1 MESLKA
7 ISTPIRTLPS
17 FSDYRVRNDGY
28 MRPDKGFTKQLKCLD
43 PEFDV
48 VWDWG
53 SEKWEIWKF
62 PVELNREPFHV
73 LTVQTK
79 GKTYRELGTDV
90 LVKLQAGDV
99 WKRYTVDQLC
109 DYLEE
114 LDNQVRRRKAKDFQN
129 KIEAITKETFNYSRG
144 VLQIKVSREIS
155 VRRGIQDG
163 R

>member
-1 MESLKA
+1 MENLKA
-7 ISTPIRTLPS
+7 ISTPVRKSPS
-17 FSDYRVRNDGY
+17 FKDYRVRDSAY

-62 PVELNREPFHV
+62 PKEMGKESYHV

-79 GKTYRELGTDV
+79 GKTYRELGTDI
-90 LVKLQAGDV
+90 LVKLQAGQV
-99 WKRYTVDQLC
+99 WKRYSVNQLC

-114 LDNQVRRRKAKDFQN
+114 MDNQIRRRKAKDFQN

-144 VLQIKVSREIS
+144 VLQIQVPREMS
-155 VRRGIQDG
+155 VRRAIQDA
-163 R
+163 

>member
-1 MESLKA
+1 M
-7 ISTPIRTLPS
+7 
-17 FSDYRVRNDGY
+17 V
-28 MRPDKGFTKQLKCLD
+28 PDKGFTKQLKCLD

-62 PVELNREPFHV
+62 PTDTGREDHHV

-79 GKTYRELGTDV
+79 GKTYRELGSDI
-90 LVKLQAGDV
+90 LVKLQAGQV
-99 WKRYTVDQLC
+99 WNRYSVDQLC

-129 KIEAITKETFNYSRG
+129 KIESITLETFNYARG
-144 VLQIKVSREIS
+144 VLQIQVPRETSI
-155 VRRGIQDG
+155 RGVVTNA
-163 R
+163 